1 VTIFSTQYHQKRGG
15 FSPEAKSPTSS
26 KPPKFLWL
34 VNYFEFFE
42 LPVAFCLNEADLKQR
57 FYRNSKKFHPDY
69 YTLHSEEKQDE
80 ILELS
85 TLNNQAYRTLSDFD
99 LRMKYVLE
107 LKNALAD
114 EGKNKL
120 PQEFLME
127 MMELNESLMELE
139 SGFDQLTSDRLRQQV
154 KNLEE
159 KSLNAILPLLEN
171 YDDKTVVPEDLH
183 VVKDFY
189 LKKRYLLRFLE
200 NLDRFAPAST
210 EAP

>member
-1 VTIFSTQYHQKRGG
+1 M
-15 FSPEAKSPTSS
+15 
-26 KPPKFLWL
+26 
-34 VNYFEFFE
+34 NYFEFFD

-57 FYRNSKKFHPDY
+57 FYRNSKKFHPDF
-69 YTLHSEEKQDE
+69 YTLQSEEKQGE

-107 LKNALAD
+107 LKNVLAD
-114 EGKNKL
+114 EGQNKL

-139 SGFDQLTSDRLRQQV
+139 FDFDQQTYDRLRQQV

-171 YDDKTVVPEDLH
+171 YNDKTAVPEDLRA
-183 VVKDFY
+183 VKDFY
-189 LKKRYLLRFLE
+189 LRKRYLLRFLE
-200 NLDRFAPAST
+200 NLDRFAPASK